1 VNYFLE
7 KNFMAMTTTKQ
18 EFLNGLRARN
28 DKVRQ
33 LVQTDFLPLSQ
44 AARSSQPAPNEWCV
58 DQCFQHLVL
67 AFEMFLPQ
75 AVKKL
80 EKGKGAESDGVF
92 IPSWLASR
100 NFYRQ
105 LYSPSM
111 KVKTR
116 PAVMPSEYYYPDVF
130 DQFLTQKEHLSAMLD
145 DAVNADLRTRC
156 YFFYVFPVNLG
167 DYLEQF
173 VMHDELHIDQA
184 QRALAAY
191 HQIKKGTV
199 A

>member
-1 VNYFLE
+1 
-7 KNFMAMTTTKQ
+7 MTITTTKQ
-18 EFLNGLRARN
+18 DFLNDLLARN
-28 DKVRQ
+28 DKTRQ
-33 LVQTDFLPLSQ
+33 LVLTDFMPISQ
-44 AARSSQPAPNEWCV
+44 SARSSQPAPNEWCV

-75 AVKKL
+75 ADKAL
-80 EKGKGAESDGVF
+80 EKGRGVESAEVF
-92 IPSWLASR
+92 KPSWLAR
-100 NFYRQ
+100 RKFYRQ

-116 PAVMPSEYYYPDVF
+116 PAVTPSEYYYPEVF
-130 DQFLTQKEHLSAMLD
+130 EQFLAQKEHLSAMLD
-145 DAVNADLRTRC
+145 EAVYADLQTRC
-156 YFFYVFPVNLG
+156 WYYSFIPVNLG

-191 HQIKKGTV
+191 RQSTDGPGF
-199 A
+199 

>member
-1 VNYFLE
+1 
-7 KNFMAMTTTKQ
+7 MAQTTTKQ
-18 EFLNGLRARN
+18 DFLNDLRARN
-28 DKVRQ
+28 DKTRQ
-33 LVQTDFLPLSQ
+33 LVQTDFMPLSQ

-67 AFEMFLPQ
+67 AFNMFLPQ

-92 IPSWLASR
+92 KPSWLAR
-100 NFYRQ
+100 RTFYRQ

-116 PAVMPSEYYYPDVF
+116 PAVTPSEYYYPDVF
-130 DQFLTQKEHLSAMLD
+130 DQFLAQKEQLSVMLE
-145 DAVNADLRTRC
+145 DAVNTDLQSRC
-156 YFFYVFPVNLG
+156 WFYNLIPVNLG

-191 HQIKKGTV
+191 HQSITESDD
-199 A
+199 

>member
-1 VNYFLE
+1 
-7 KNFMAMTTTKQ
+7 MAITTTKQ
-18 EFLNGLRARN
+18 DFLNDLRARN
-28 DKVRQ
+28 DKNRQ
-33 LVQTDFLPLSQ
+33 LVLADFMPLSQ
-44 AARSSQPAPNEWCV
+44 AARSSQPAPKEWCV

-75 AVKKL
+75 AVIKM
-80 EKGKGAESDGVF
+80 EKGKGAESGGVF
-92 IPSWLASR
+92 KPSWIASR

-130 DQFLTQKEHLSAMLD
+130 DQFLAQKEHLSAMLD
-145 DAVNADLRTRC
+145 DAVNADLQTRC
-156 YFFYVFPVNLG
+156 WYYSVIPVNLG

-191 HQIKKGTV
+191 RQNANGTGV
-199 A
+199 